1 MGKLDKRGL
10 AMKRPWV
17 VCLAPLLL
25 LSSSAWAQSE
35 QPAGGFGPGGAP
47 SGPAA
52 KSGSAQSAQRA
63 TPQVRMDLP
72 LLEEKADEVLSVNL
86 EGESLGMGQKLLAV
100 RNGVSKSV
108 KELIKGLKGVYLRRF
123 WFSRKKA
130 YSAEDTEPIRKQL
143 EGGGWV
149 PMIDVRDRQNS
160 ESVTVY
166 SYVENKEVTG
176 ITIVSEEAHE
186 FTVVNIVGPVDLE
199 ALSEL
204 GEQMGMPV
212 MKLAT
217 RELIKEKVFT
227 QPGEVPP
234 NN

>member
-1 MGKLDKRGL
+1 MGKLDDRGL

-17 VCLAPLLL
+17 VYLAPLLL

-35 QPAGGFGPGGAP
+35 QPGSFGPGAAP
-47 SGPAA
+47 SGPA
-52 KSGSAQSAQRA
+52 SQSDSAQSAQRA
-63 TPQVRMDLP
+63 APQLRMDLP
-72 LLEEKADEVLSVNL
+72 LLEEKADEVVSVNL

-108 KELIKGLKGVYLRRF
+108 TELIKGLKGVYLRRF
-123 WFSRKKA
+123 WFSKKKA

-166 SYVENKEVTG
+166 SYVENMEVTG
-176 ITIVSEEAHE
+176 ITVVSEEAQE

-227 QPGEVPP
+227 QLGEVPP
-234 NN
+234 NK

>member
-1 MGKLDKRGL
+1 
-10 AMKRPWV
+10 
-17 VCLAPLLL
+17 
-25 LSSSAWAQSE
+25 
-35 QPAGGFGPGGAP
+35 
-47 SGPAA
+47 
-52 KSGSAQSAQRA
+52 
-63 TPQVRMDLP
+63 MDLP
-72 LLEEKADEVLSVNL
+72 RMEEKADEVLSVNL

-123 WFSRKKA
+123 WFSGKKA

-143 EGGGWV
+143 RGGGWV
-149 PMIDVRDRQNS
+149 PMIDVRDRRKT

-217 RELIKEKVFT
+217 RELIKEKAFT
-227 QPGEVPP
+227 QPRQVPP
-234 NN
+234 NK

>member
-1 MGKLDKRGL
+1 
-10 AMKRPWV
+10 MKRRCV
-17 VCLAPLLL
+17 VYLVSLLL
-25 LSSSAWAQSE
+25 LSASAWAQSE
-35 QPAGGFGPGGAP
+35 QPAGSFGPGG
-47 SGPAA
+47 GPLGP
-52 KSGSAQSAQRA
+52 GSAPLGP

-72 LLEEKADEVLSVNL
+72 LLEEKADRVVSVNL

-108 KELIKGLKGVYLRRF
+108 AELIKGLKGVYLRRF
-123 WFSRKKA
+123 WFSKKKA

-166 SYVENKEVTG
+166 SYVENKQVTG
-176 ITIVSEEAHE
+176 ITVVSEEAQE

-217 RELIKEKVFT
+217 RELTKKKVFT
-227 QPGEVPP
+227 QPGEVLP
-234 NN
+234 NK

>member
-1 MGKLDKRGL
+1 MGKLDDRGL

-17 VCLAPLLL
+17 VYLAPLLL

-35 QPAGGFGPGGAP
+35 LPGGSGPSGAP

-52 KSGSAQSAQRA
+52 KFNSAQSAQRA
-63 TPQVRMDLP
+63 TSQVRMDLP
-72 LLEEKADEVLSVNL
+72 QMEEKADEVVSVNL

-108 KELIKGLKGVYLRRF
+108 TELIKGLKGVYLRRF
-123 WFSRKKA
+123 WFSKKKA

-160 ESVTVY
+160 ESVSVY

-176 ITIVSEEAHE
+176 ITIVSEEAQE

-227 QPGEVPP
+227 QPGEVLP
-234 NN
+234 NK

>member
-17 VCLAPLLL
+17 VYLAPLLL

-35 QPAGGFGPGGAP
+35 QPAGGFGPGGGPFGPGGAP
-47 SGPAA
+47 FGPAPNSA
-52 KSGSAQSAQRA
+52 SAQSPQRA
-63 TPQVRMDLP
+63 TSQVRMDLP
-72 LLEEKADEVLSVNL
+72 RMEEKADEIVSVNL

-130 YSAEDTEPIRKQL
+130 YSAADTEPIRKQL

-149 PMIDVRDRQNS
+149 PIIDVRDRQNA

-204 GEQMGMPV
+204 GE
-212 MKLAT
+212 
-217 RELIKEKVFT
+217 
-227 QPGEVPP
+227 
-234 NN
+234 

>member
-1 MGKLDKRGL
+1 
-10 AMKRPWV
+10 MKRPWV

-25 LSSSAWAQSE
+25 LSASAWAQSE
-35 QPAGGFGPGGAP
+35 QPGSFGPGGGPFVAAP
-47 SGPAA
+47 Q
-52 KSGSAQSAQRA
+52 SGSDQSPQRA
-63 TPQVRMDLP
+63 ASQVRMDLP
-72 LLEEKADEVLSVNL
+72 QMEKKADEVVSVNL

-108 KELIKGLKGVYLRRF
+108 TELIKGLKGVYLRRF
-123 WFSRKKA
+123 WFSKKKA

-166 SYVENKEVTG
+166 SYVENMEVTG
-176 ITIVSEEAHE
+176 ITVVSEEAQE

-217 RELIKEKVFT
+217 RELMKEKVLAR
-227 QPGEVPP
+227 PGKVLP
-234 NN
+234 NK